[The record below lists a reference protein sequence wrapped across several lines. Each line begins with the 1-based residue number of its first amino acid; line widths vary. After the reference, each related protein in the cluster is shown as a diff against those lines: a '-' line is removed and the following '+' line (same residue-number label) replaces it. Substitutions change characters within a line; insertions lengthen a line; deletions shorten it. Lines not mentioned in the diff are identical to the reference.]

1 MERKLLPSRVSR
13 PGDLNSVMQRATIAA
28 LRCFYVARSYL
39 AASKAV
45 EAMGLFQ
52 RTTERVAQAEQA
64 WDDLEHPDA
73 HALKD
78 LQALKEQAV
87 VSHCTLP
94 AFCTS
99 GSAPVCG
106 LEAFGAVRMLLLV
119 MACWAIRQCC
129 CVCMRVA

>member
-1 MERKLLPSRVSR
+1 MDVSSLIGR
-13 PGDLNSVMQRATIAA
+13 REAGAGCMQRATYAA

-87 VSHCTLP
+87 ASP
-94 AFCTS
+94 
-99 GSAPVCG
+99 PV
-106 LEAFGAVRMLLLV
+106 LLT
-119 MACWAIRQCC
+119 
-129 CVCMRVA
+129 

>member
-1 MERKLLPSRVSR
+1 MLVTVFLLA
-13 PGDLNSVMQRATIAA
+13 QRSTFAA

-52 RTTERVAQAEQA
+52 RTTERVTQAEQA

-73 HALKD
+73 QALKD

-87 VSHCTLP
+87 VSGQPCSLFVLCIKVGP
-94 AFCTS
+94 
-99 GSAPVCG
+99 
-106 LEAFGAVRMLLLV
+106 
-119 MACWAIRQCC
+119 MASRQKH
-129 CVCMRVA
+129 

>member
-1 MERKLLPSRVSR
+1 M
-13 PGDLNSVMQRATIAA
+13 
-28 LRCFYVARSYL
+28 ARSYL

-73 HALKD
+73 QALKD

-87 VSHCTLP
+87 VSQQHPLLLTLHIKISPMAIEQEHCT
-94 AFCTS
+94 
-99 GSAPVCG
+99 V
-106 LEAFGAVRMLLLV
+106 
-119 MACWAIRQCC
+119 
-129 CVCMRVA
+129 

>member
-1 MERKLLPSRVSR
+1 MKVYLHA
-13 PGDLNSVMQRATIAA
+13 QRATFAA

-73 HALKD
+73 QALKD

-87 VSHCTLP
+87 VSLP
-94 AFCTS
+94 FFPRS
-99 GSAPVCG
+99 FWHQGEPHG
-106 LEAFGAVRMLLLV
+106 R
-119 MACWAIRQCC
+119 
-129 CVCMRVA
+129 